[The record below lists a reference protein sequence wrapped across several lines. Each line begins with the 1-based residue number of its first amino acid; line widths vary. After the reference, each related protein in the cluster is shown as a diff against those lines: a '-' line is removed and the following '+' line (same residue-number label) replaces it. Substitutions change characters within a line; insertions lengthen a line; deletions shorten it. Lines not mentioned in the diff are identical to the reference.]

1 MFENGIEYSD
11 RAFFLEEEV
20 VPLEWI
26 KKQEQFEDEQGVE
39 EIYVENLGTLEA
51 VAERECQ

>member
-1 MFENGIEYSD
+1 MFENGIEDSD

-39 EIYVENLGTLEA
+39 EICVENLGTLEE